1 MGFSLKPLHYRD
13 PALPPLKAIR
23 MYNVQSLAIFLRR
36 ACMRIIVLDL
46 SDISRGGAEG
56 SAL

>member
-13 PALPPLKAIR
+13 PALPPLKAICTVGHFPAESS
-23 MYNVQSLAIFLRR
+23 MF
-36 ACMRIIVLDL
+36 IIVLDL
-46 SDISRGGAEG
+46 SDIPRGGAEG